1 MMYKICASA
10 VLAAS
15 MTATGL
21 AQQPSMEASVRGDN
35 AEMTAIFQA
44 DQAIRQE
51 ITPEKVKDSEF
62 LKKMFLGDRDRRKR
76 TDELL
81 ASGTLNSADDYY
93 HAAFIYQHG
102 DDANSYLL
110 AHTLAVAAAAR
121 GHAKASWIAA
131 ATLDRYL
138 QEIGQPQVYGTQY
151 STIAGEPTTMEP
163 YDRTLVPDAL
173 RTSLGVPVQ
182 AAQEEK
188 LAELRKQH
196 AD

>member
-1 MMYKICASA
+1 MPA
-10 VLAAS
+10 
-15 MTATGL
+15 TAL

-35 AEMTAIFQA
+35 AEMAAIFQA

-51 ITPEKVKDSEF
+51 ITPEKIKDSDF
-62 LKKMFLGDRDRRKR
+62 LKRMFIGDRDRRKR

-81 ASGTLNSADDYY
+81 ASGMLTSADDYY
-93 HAAFIYQHG
+93 QAAFIYQHG
-102 DDANSYLL
+102 SDANSYLL
-110 AHTLAVAAAAR
+110 AHTLALAAAAR
-121 GHAKASWIAA
+121 GHPKASWIAA

-151 STIAGEPTTMEP
+151 STSAGEPTTMDP

-173 RTSLGVPVQ
+173 RTALGVPVQ

-188 LAELRKQH
+188 LAERREQH